1 MHTLTFSWAESWHNA
16 VLVTHQADFHLLL
29 ILNCKEWR
37 MHSTPGEYKWLKTLA
52 TPNGSPTCA
61 HTKFFTQLFGN
72 SPIKWY
78 TTKIFQSEDF
88 TLVMLKDSILTMSL
102 DSFPK
107 PPFCR
112 YLFQFFSCQFCQA
125 IAIGSFWHLW
135 VFRKCYGPCTT
146 YPVQMLRPVYAV
158 HCINVTARVRHT
170 LYVLFHPQ
178 IWGYFL
184 LPQICRHRIFPMI
197 LWNLTFY
204 VGLLLKTSSSKSRY
218 STFRNVVDSQNMLYP
233 RSESPVWCWT
243 GDEMQCCAQLLMSW
257 NLLIW
262 DLLMLIWDLLIW
274 EPVVGSELI
283 LRTTVGVD
291 HVQ

>member
-37 MHSTPGEYKWLKTLA
+37 MHSTPGEYTWLKTVV

-135 VFRKCYGPCTT
+135 VFRKCYGLCTT
-146 YPVQMLRPVYAV
+146 YPV
-158 HCINVTARVRHT
+158 CT
-170 LYVLFHPQ
+170 LPSSDQ
-178 IWGYFL
+178 
-184 LPQICRHRIFPMI
+184 RILSPSTDLQTPDI
-197 LWNLTFY
+197 SNDSLKSDFY

-233 RSESPVWCWT
+233 QSESPVWCWT

>member
-29 ILNCKEWR
+29 ISNCEEWR
-37 MHSTPGEYKWLKTLA
+37 MHSTPGEYKWLKTLV
-52 TPNGSPTCA
+52 TTNGSPTCA

-158 HCINVTARVRHT
+158 HCINVTARVRYT

-178 IWGYFL
+178 IRDTFSFHRSADTGYFQWFFEIWL
-184 LPQICRHRIFPMI
+184 LC
-197 LWNLTFY
+197 W
-204 VGLLLKTSSSKSRY
+204 TSS
-218 STFRNVVDSQNMLYP
+218 QNF
-233 RSESPVWCWT
+233 
-243 GDEMQCCAQLLMSW
+243 QLE
-257 NLLIW
+257 IQ
-262 DLLMLIWDLLIW
+262 IFYI
-274 EPVVGSELI
+274 
-283 LRTTVGVD
+283 
-291 HVQ
+291 